1 MPDGWRMTRPVRAWI
16 GYDIASSIYF
26 GVFPALL
33 FPLYF
38 RAYLDGGPAAELH
51 WGLTAASAF
60 VLAAILAPAL
70 GAAADRYAI
79 RWPLLVVLTLL
90 CCAAAAGIAQVPG
103 GVVLV
108 GALLFI
114 ASHVSYTLAMSL
126 YDSYLPHVAPAGM
139 AGRISGLGWGL
150 GFIGGIVAIIAVM
163 PLAGGAPATEPG
175 ANFRWSFVVVAALFL
190 LFAAP
195 ALAGLRTVRPPPAAA
210 PALNPFR
217 AAWRTLRGWREQRA
231 LFRFLLAYYLIN
243 DGIVTVIFFA
253 AIFLRTSFGVSVTEL
268 LWLALL
274 YHVLALPATIAFGWL
289 ADHWTHRKAI
299 FLSLGVWVG
308 AILLMALGTA
318 DWVPGTVVA
327 LLALVLGSTQ
337 SLLRS
342 EFARLVPKA
351 RSAEFFGFNTLA
363 GRLSAALG
371 PLVFGVVANA
381 TGSQRIALLSVL
393 LFLLG
398 GAAMLARCQ
407 PFSPSDT

>member
-1 MPDGWRMTRPVRAWI
+1 MSDGWRSARTMRAWI
-16 GYDIASSIYF
+16 GYDIASSVYF

-51 WGLTAASAF
+51 WGLTAAAAF

-70 GAAADRYAI
+70 GAAADRHAM
-79 RWPLLVVLTLL
+79 RWPLLVTLTLL
-90 CCAAAAGIAQVPG
+90 CCAATAGIAQLPG
-103 GVVLV
+103 GMAFA

-114 ASHVSYTLAMSL
+114 AAHVGYTLAMSL
-126 YDSYLPHVAPAGM
+126 YDSCLPHVAPAGK

-150 GFIGGIVAIIAVM
+150 GFLGGIVAIVAVM
-163 PLAGGAPATEPG
+163 PLAGGDPG
-175 ANFRWSFVVVAALFL
+175 TQAGTDFRWSFVVVAALFF
-190 LFAAP
+190 LFAVP
-195 ALAGLRTVRPPPAAA
+195 ALAGLRTLRTLPVAGS
-210 PALNPFR
+210 ALNPFR
-217 AAWRTLRGWREQRA
+217 AAWNTLRGWREQRA

-243 DGIVTVIFFA
+243 DGIVTVLFFA
-253 AIFLRTSFGVSVTEL
+253 ALYLRTSFGVSVADL

-274 YHVLALPATIAFGWL
+274 YHLIALPATIAFGWL
-289 ADHWTHRKAI
+289 ADRWTHRKAI
-299 FLSLGVWVG
+299 FLSLGIWIG

-342 EFARLVPKA
+342 EYARLVPPL

-381 TGSQRIALLSVL
+381 TGSQRFALLSVL

-398 GAAMLARCQ
+398 GAAVLVRCQ
-407 PFSPSDT
+407 PPAPSGA